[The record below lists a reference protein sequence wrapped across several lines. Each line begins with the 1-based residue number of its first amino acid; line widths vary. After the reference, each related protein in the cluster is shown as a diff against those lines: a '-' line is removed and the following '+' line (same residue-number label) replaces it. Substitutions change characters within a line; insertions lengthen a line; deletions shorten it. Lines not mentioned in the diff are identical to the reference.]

1 MRDLRVSTAASSKVF
16 DSTAMSSRL
25 ETSNEK
31 RLITQNQLDL
41 EEDNFLF
48 KDFTEPDLMKTGFL
62 IPLKCGHNGQL
73 TVNEKNIYEI
83 HLTTAGFI

>member
-1 MRDLRVSTAASSKVF
+1 LRSSTTASSKVLDTF
-16 DSTAMSSRL
+16 SL
-25 ETSNEK
+25 ENSAEK
-31 RLITQNQLDL
+31 RLNTQNILDL

-73 TVNEKNIYEI
+73 SVNEKTIYEI
-83 HLTTAGFI
+83 HLTNAGFI